1 MLLVAGCL
9 LPGAAA
15 ATVAGWLLGAAA
27 AVDQTRFFVTTPLLQ
42 LDFGWLLLPNHFS

>member
-9 LPGAAA
+9 LPQLL

-42 LDFGWLLLPNHFS
+42 LAFGWLLLPNHFS